1 MPCRSVFQ
9 EQCLGRPFLVLK
21 DIIPWVR
28 AIFGRAAQFG
38 SFTGRLNRGDLSI
51 DTVFD
56 ANTDPV
62 LPPPPPKCYLQS
74 DTGPG
79 LSLRQGLAGAA
90 HARAWVRDQWI
101 CRRPRLTAA
110 VRSAANQSSSRLV
123 SAWGYEGRDRCG
135 SFPNHRVKITAEEIH
150 LGDCNLLTE
159 DSSRHLAE
167 QA

>member
-1 MPCRSVFQ
+1 MFRKAV
-9 EQCLGRPFLVLK
+9 LVLK
-21 DIIPWVR
+21 DIIPWVH

-38 SFTGRLNRGDLSI
+38 SFTRRLNRGDLSI

-110 VRSAANQSSSRLV
+110 VRSAAN
-123 SAWGYEGRDRCG
+123 
-135 SFPNHRVKITAEEIH
+135 
-150 LGDCNLLTE
+150 
-159 DSSRHLAE
+159 
-167 QA
+167 